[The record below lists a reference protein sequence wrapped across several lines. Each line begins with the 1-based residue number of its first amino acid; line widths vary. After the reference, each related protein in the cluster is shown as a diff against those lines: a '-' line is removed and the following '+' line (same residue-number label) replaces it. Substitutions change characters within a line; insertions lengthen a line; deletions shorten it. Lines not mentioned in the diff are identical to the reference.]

1 MDVSS
6 CDQIIGSTMTQIVIL
21 TAFSL
26 FVSYPVDTDFT
37 NHVIMKL
44 ENIIPITIVT
54 GFLGAGKT
62 SLINHLL
69 KTATNQVQMVVVNDF
84 GAEKLAIDL
93 VSPQGVVKLI
103 HGCICCSSRGALQK
117 VIAQNVSA
125 ESAPAQILIETS
137 GVANPSAIVT
147 ALRSPELKKRVAVQ
161 AVITI
166 VAADQILTFTGEMS
180 EMAKVQL
187 AAANLF
193 VVNKIDLV
201 SEGQLN
207 RVLGWLQAFAMN
219 KPIILAEQGRVH
231 RMDAQKIETFHKEPS
246 SGIE

>member
-6 CDQIIGSTMTQIVIL
+6 CDQFIGSTMTQIAIL

-26 FVSYPVDTDFT
+26 FASYPVDTDFT
-37 NHVIMKL
+37 THVIMKL

-103 HGCICCSSRGALQK
+103 HGCICCSSRRTLQK

-166 VAADQILTFTGEMS
+166 VAADQILTFTGAMS

-187 AAANLF
+187 AAANLL

-207 RVLGWLQAFAMN
+207 RVLGWLRFSNVDA
-219 KPIILAEQGRVH
+219 PIHIAKNGHITTGALKNERFFDTTIL
-231 RMDAQKIETFHKEPS
+231 DANS
-246 SGIE
+246 